1 MRWRRRSP
9 SCEEEAVQQLTRNL
23 RRTLD
28 ESIIEAQRKRLAF
41 PRRTPVAQQTAQ
53 PVVVTGTR
61 DVNGTAHR
69 PGTNQLT
76 SRERLFDASTRHSR
90 AARAN
95 RPRDRAHLL
104 TLQSRQVLNGIQR

>member
-9 SCEEEAVQQLTRNL
+9 SWGGGSRHCIDPTTAPRLDKFDAVHSHGRGLQQVTRNL

-41 PRRTPVAQQTAQ
+41 PRRTPVTQQPAQ
-53 PVVVTGTR
+53 PMVVTGTR

-69 PGTNQLT
+69 PGTNQFT
-76 SRERLFDASTRHSR
+76 SRE
-90 AARAN
+90 
-95 RPRDRAHLL
+95 
-104 TLQSRQVLNGIQR
+104 